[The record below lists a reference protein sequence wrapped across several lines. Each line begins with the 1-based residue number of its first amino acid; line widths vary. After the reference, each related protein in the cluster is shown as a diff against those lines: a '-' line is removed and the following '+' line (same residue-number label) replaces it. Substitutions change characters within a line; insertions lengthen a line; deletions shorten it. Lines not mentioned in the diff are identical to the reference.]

1 MTFYAKHSI
10 RNAMDLAVV
19 SIAVALSPGSKR
31 DVCSE
36 IRIALGAVGP
46 VPLRAWRAED
56 LLRGQKLDP
65 TIISR
70 AAEIAAEDVRPI
82 TDFRA
87 SAEYPKG
94 DGSGA
99 HPARPGESLGGLVRE
114 GRKAMKHSIQVI
126 VNGEVHELS
135 VEPRKTLLELLRED
149 LDLTG
154 TKRGC
159 DNGECGACTV
169 LLDGQP
175 VNACGVLAVEV
186 DGKKVMTIEGLAE
199 GSRLH
204 PLQEA
209 FIRQGAVQ
217 CGYCS
222 PGMILTAKA
231 FLDENPRPTE
241 GEVRKAIAG
250 NLCRCG
256 AYNKIVKA
264 VLSVAQG
271 E

>member
-1 MTFYAKHSI
+1 
-10 RNAMDLAVV
+10 
-19 SIAVALSPGSKR
+19 
-31 DVCSE
+31 
-36 IRIALGAVGP
+36 
-46 VPLRAWRAED
+46 
-56 LLRGQKLDP
+56 
-65 TIISR
+65 
-70 AAEIAAEDVRPI
+70 
-82 TDFRA
+82 
-87 SAEYPKG
+87 
-94 DGSGA
+94 
-99 HPARPGESLGGLVRE
+99 
-114 GRKAMKHSIQVI
+114 MKHSIQVI

-175 VNACGVLAVEV
+175 VNACVVLAVEV
-186 DGKKVMTIEGLAE
+186 DGKKVVTIEGLAE

-264 VLSVAQG
+264 VLSVAKG